1 MVQAQ
6 NKTQE
11 TQQDPLEFIGSLA
24 DAAQKADS
32 LALVK
37 LFQKATKAKPKMWG
51 SAIVGFGSKKLVYAS
66 GRELDWMI
74 AGFSPRKGKLVL
86 YGLPVTKE
94 TALLKQLGKHKLGGG
109 CLYITKL
116 SDVDTAVLA
125 QLIGKA
131 V

>member
-11 TQQDPLEFIGSLA
+11 TKQDPLEFIESLM
-24 DAAQKADS
+24 DAVQKADS

-51 SAIVGFGSKKLVYAS
+51 SAIVGFGTKKLLYAS
-66 GRELDWMI
+66 GKELDWMV
-74 AGFSPRKGKLVL
+74 AGFAPGKGKLVL
-86 YGLPVTKE
+86 YGLPVAKE
-94 TALLKQLGKHKLGGG
+94 TALLKKLGKHKVGGG

-116 SDVDTAVLA
+116 SDVDTAVLT
-125 QLIGKA
+125 QLIAKA
-131 V
+131 K